1 MKNSILSRI
10 NTLRN
15 APASSTAN
23 TVMMSY
29 SGELDLSNNLSFT
42 KKYDKRNS
50 KREAENLVNI
60 ATLMSDRRQSKTS
73 REKTTLEPTT
83 SITQTISKTKKKQQL
98 LEDGGAYYNAITNNT
113 GSNGSLYRQ
122 LSYEGSNHGNRNN
135 YQKL

>member
-83 SITQTISKTKKKQQL
+83 SITQTISKTKKKQ
-98 LEDGGAYYNAITNNT
+98 
-113 GSNGSLYRQ
+113 
-122 LSYEGSNHGNRNN
+122 
-135 YQKL
+135 